1 MDFCLCIWKKSS
13 TFVGDKV
20 GNRLWAI
27 GYWQLVIGY
36 GLLAMGM
43 NR

>member
-1 MDFCLCIWKKSS
+1 MDFCLRNWKKSS

-27 GYWQLVIGY
+27 GY
-36 GLLAMGM
+36 GLLAIGYKYEQIII
-43 NR
+43 

>member
-1 MDFCLCIWKKSS
+1 MDFCLRIWKKSS

-27 GYWQLVIGY
+27 GDRLWAIGY
-36 GLLAMGM
+36 GYE
-43 NR
+43 